1 MLHCSQLQM
10 LLLASYHQVH
20 ISARLLSHQRGGH
33 ELGRQATLT
42 DLAAAVV
49 AAVAAALAA
58 AVVVVVVV
66 AVVAGDD
73 DDDDDGDDGV

>member
-1 MLHCSQLQM
+1 M

-42 DLAAAVV
+42 DLAAAVA

-58 AVVVVVVV
+58 VAVVVVAV
-66 AVVAGDD
+66 VVAGDD
-73 DDDDDGDDGV
+73 DDDDDDGDDDV